1 MNEFLKNTWP
11 IIKEYYW
18 IAFIPVAIFAF
29 FSSQAEK
36 EDIDKNKSI
45 AYGLVTRSVPLA
57 KKFSKRSYHYT
68 FNVDGKKYSGSSI
81 GWISDNIDD
90 GNYYP
95 VEFSTK
101 NPKHNRMDF
110 EIEYSYVVNINNS
123 GKIDTTY
130 IPKSEMKIKISEEDS
145 ERIEKLRQNT
155 ETKN

>member
-1 MNEFLKNTWP
+1 MNEFLKSTWS

-18 IAFIPVAIFAF
+18 IAFVPVVIFAF

-36 EDIDKNKSI
+36 EDIDKNRSI

-68 FNVDGKKYSGSSI
+68 FNVDGKEYSGSST

-95 VEFSTK
+95 VEFSIK
-101 NPKHNRMDF
+101 NPEHNRMDF
-110 EIEYSYVVNINNS
+110 EIEYSYVVAINDS
-123 GKIDTTY
+123 GKMDTTY

-145 ERIEKLRQNT
+145 ERIEKLRRNT